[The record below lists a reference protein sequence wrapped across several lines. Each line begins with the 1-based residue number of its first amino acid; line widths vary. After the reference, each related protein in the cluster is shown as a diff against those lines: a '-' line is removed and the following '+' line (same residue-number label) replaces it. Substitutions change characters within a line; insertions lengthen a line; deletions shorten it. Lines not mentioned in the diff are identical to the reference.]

1 MRIKSLYIPDYYL
14 LQDFYI
20 EFNNNLSV
28 LIGENG
34 SGKSSIIECL
44 AYIFGHLHKYFVL
57 GEKTAEFIDGYR
69 INYEID
75 GFDIYIESKYVSSK
89 TNTFQPTIKIND
101 EVLNTSQIKTRYGGF
116 RVFLPEKV
124 ILSYSGITEHMKEL
138 NKHFEE
144 MFVKKIIRLN
154 NPYSLI
160 PLNLPEDNP
169 FMYVKKEYV
178 AFVILALFVLNSE
191 ESQNV
196 LQTIGVDLDGCTT
209 TITLKKPYWA
219 KTDKKD
225 KENNSLWGM
234 TGNIALDFLSGL
246 IIYGIQKDN
255 QVDENIIN
263 YEFYGSLMI
272 QDIFH
277 SYFNLRPDQVVSVM
291 DTLLCDDLLESVN
304 ITWGDGLSVDRLSE
318 GEKQLIISVGLS
330 LVLNKQN
337 LLFLFDEPDVSLHPK
352 WQQKFISS
360 IRKGLDEES
369 MAIIT
374 THNPILIGDLQKDQI
389 YEIQKGKKI
398 DSDNYSFGRDMN
410 SILEDYFKV
419 DERSKQ
425 GHDLIKAFYSAMDEK
440 DYDKAENLL
449 NELKA
454 NFGPEDVST
463 IKAESLFD
471 DLAE

>member
-1 MRIKSLYIPDYYL
+1 MIIKSLYIKDYYL

-20 EFNNNLSV
+20 DFNNNLSV

-57 GEKTAEFIDGYR
+57 GDRTAEFIDSYR
-69 INYEID
+69 VNYEID

-89 TNTFQPTIKIND
+89 TNTFQPIIKIND
-101 EVLNTSQIKTRYGGF
+101 EELNTSQIKNRYGSF

-124 ILSYSGITEHMKEL
+124 ILSYSGITEHLKEL
-138 NKHFEE
+138 NKHFEDK
-144 MFVKKIIRLN
+144 FVKKIIRQN

-196 LQTIGVDLDGCTT
+196 LRTIGIDLDGCTT

-219 KTDKKD
+219 KTDKTD
-225 KENNSLWGM
+225 KEDKSLWGM
-234 TGNIALDFLSGL
+234 SGKIALDFLDGL
-246 IIYGIQKDN
+246 IIYGIQKDKQN
-255 QVDENIIN
+255 DNDIID

-277 SYFNLRPDQVVSVM
+277 SYFNLRPDQVVSFM

-330 LVLNKQN
+330 LVLNKHN
-337 LLFLFDEPDVSLHPK
+337 LLFLYDEPDVSLHPK
-352 WQQKFISS
+352 WQQDFIAS

-374 THNPILIGDLQKDQI
+374 THNPILIGNLQKDQR
-389 YEIQKGKKI
+389 
-398 DSDNYSFGRDMN
+398 N
-410 SILEDYFKV
+410 
-419 DERSKQ
+419 
-425 GHDLIKAFYSAMDEK
+425 
-440 DYDKAENLL
+440 
-449 NELKA
+449 
-454 NFGPEDVST
+454 
-463 IKAESLFD
+463 
-471 DLAE
+471 